1 MKRISIVIILL
12 WMASLALAEP
22 GPGDVFREYKWRPDG
37 KWQRVTGPE
46 ATAEGAKEFLPNSV
60 NNIRINDLDEAVKVE
75 AYIEMLLCHGGT
87 VDKKIRLNTNPW
99 IPIPESPLIP
109 GKAGQGPPN
118 SEYQYMRYPCV
129 GIPMKHLRQGNNT
142 FEFTCSPGTSLGGW
156 WPQWILYGV
165 TFRVYYDNS
174 RPHPTG
180 MIIKPSGGSTIGE
193 SPVLEAK
200 AKGPR
205 PIKQVD
211 FIGFYEDFNWEGDG
225 NYRQWHYRYL
235 YNEIKNHIGTAT
247 NKPHKVTWDNS
258 WVPTQD
264 RPIKIMA
271 RIVDTAGMCY
281 MTSSVENINLVR
293 NKTVRMY
300 KPYDVPKGW
309 STRVGNTHK
318 CKTDVNDDLSKA
330 AAAKIIMSTW
340 NGVAA
345 DEIGINGK
353 KIVTK
358 VGKNHD
364 LSYDEFEVPLNLIRP
379 GTNTLY
385 THSSTTHH
393 GIEVQWPGMVLMV
406 KYNEPETGADPNWN
420 KPILDDWTYIEVDN
434 KRGKWGDWDEPNWLK
449 YFGLAM
455 ADVTG
460 DGYKDII
467 AGRYF
472 YRNPGG
478 NMNGRWQRV
487 TFSINVDAMLIV
499 DVDGDSF
506 ADVIAEA
513 LPDVYWLEAED
524 KLGNSWKA
532 KKIGTLPKTGHVN
545 GQGYML
551 GQIIAG
557 GEPEIILACGDGIYY
572 FQIPENPENGNW
584 PKTRIA
590 SETMDEGIGTGD
602 IDGDGN
608 IDIAAGKQDGE
619 TFMVMWYENPGNGS
633 ADWKGQ
639 LVSKTAF
646 APDRIV
652 IAEVNG
658 DSRLDVVVSEER
670 YPGPDPD
677 ASLYWFEQPRYPKSQ
692 TWKKHIVV
700 TEYSLN
706 NLDVADM
713 DRDGDL
719 DVITCEHKGP
729 KGKFRLQIFE
739 NDGKG
744 NFTEHIADRGKES
757 HLGARVA
764 DMDNDGDMDIVSA
777 AWDNYQFLH
786 LWRNDN
792 RKGDEK

>member
-1 MKRISIVIILL
+1 
-12 WMASLALAEP
+12 
-22 GPGDVFREYKWRPDG
+22 
-37 KWQRVTGPE
+37 
-46 ATAEGAKEFLPNSV
+46 
-60 NNIRINDLDEAVKVE
+60 
-75 AYIEMLLCHGGT
+75 
-87 VDKKIRLNTNPW
+87 
-99 IPIPESPLIP
+99 
-109 GKAGQGPPN
+109 
-118 SEYQYMRYPCV
+118 
-129 GIPMKHLRQGNNT
+129 
-142 FEFTCSPGTSLGGW
+142 
-156 WPQWILYGV
+156 LYGV
-165 TFRVYYDNS
+165 TFRLYYDNS

-180 MIIKPSGGSTIGE
+180 TITKPSGGSTISE

-200 AKGPR
+200 AKGPH

-247 NKPHKVTWDNS
+247 NKPYKVTWDNS
-258 WVPTQD
+258 WIPTQD

-281 MTSSVENINLVR
+281 MTSAVENINLVR

-300 KPYDVPKGW
+300 KPYYVPKGW
-309 STRVGNTHK
+309 STRVGNTDK
-318 CKTDVNDDLSKA
+318 CKTDVNDDLSKT

-345 DEIGINGK
+345 DEIGINDK
-353 KIVTK
+353 KVVTRI
-358 VGKNHD
+358 GKNHD

-385 THSSTTHH
+385 THSPTTHH

-406 KYNEPETGADPNWN
+406 KYNEPEAGADPNWN

-551 GQIIAG
+551 GQIIPG

-602 IDGDGN
+602 IDGDGD
-608 IDIAAGKQDGE
+608 IDIAAGKKEGE

-777 AWDNYQFLH
+777 AWDNFQFLH
-786 LWRNDN
+786 LWRNDS
-792 RKGDEK
+792 RKGKEK

>member
-1 MKRISIVIILL
+1 MTAS
-12 WMASLALAEP
+12 SLALAEP
-22 GPGDVFREYKWRPDG
+22 GYGDVFREYKWRPDG
-37 KWQRVTGPE
+37 KWQRVTGPD

-60 NNIRINDLDEAVKVE
+60 NTIRIDDLDGALKVE

-87 VDKKIRLNTNPW
+87 VDKKIRVNTNPW
-99 IPIPESPLIP
+99 IPIPESSFIP

-118 SEYQYMRYPCV
+118 SEYQYMRYLCV
-129 GIPMKHLRQGNNT
+129 RIPMKYLQQGNNT

-165 TFRVYYDNS
+165 TFRVYYDS
-174 RPHPTG
+174 SKPHPTG
-180 MIIKPSGGSTIGE
+180 TITKPSGGSTISE
-193 SPVLEAK
+193 SPVFEARVT
-200 AKGPR
+200 GPH

-247 NKPHKVTWDNS
+247 KKPYKVIWDNS

-271 RIVDTAGMCY
+271 RIVDAAGMCY
-281 MTSSVENINLVR
+281 MTSAVENIRLVR
-293 NKTVRMY
+293 DKTVRMY
-300 KPYDVPKGW
+300 KPYNVPKGW

-330 AAAKIIMSTW
+330 VAAKIVMATW

-358 VGKNHD
+358 IGKNHD
-364 LSYDEFEVPLNLIRP
+364 LSYDEFDVRLNLIKS

-406 KYNEPETGADPNWN
+406 KYNERGRGSNWN
-420 KPILDDWTYIEVDN
+420 KLTLDDWTYIEVDN

-449 YFGLAM
+449 YFGLDM

-478 NMNGRWQRV
+478 NMSGRWQRI
-487 TFSINVDAMLIV
+487 TFSINVDAMLVV

-506 ADVIAEA
+506 TDAIAEA

-557 GEPEIILACGDGIYY
+557 GKPEIILACGDGIYY

-584 PKTRIA
+584 SKTRIA

-602 IDGDGN
+602 IDGDGD
-608 IDIAAGKQDGE
+608 IDIATGKKEGK

-633 ADWKGQ
+633 ADWKGH

-652 IAEVNG
+652 IAEING

-670 YPGPDPD
+670 YPGPEPD

-719 DVITCEHKGP
+719 DIITCEHKGP

-739 NDGKG
+739 NDSKG

-764 DMDNDGDMDIVSA
+764 DMDNDGDLDIVSA
-777 AWDNYQFLH
+777 AWDNYQLLH

-792 RKGDEK
+792 

>member
-1 MKRISIVIILL
+1 MKYL
-12 WMASLALAEP
+12 
-22 GPGDVFREYKWRPDG
+22 
-37 KWQRVTGPE
+37 Q
-46 ATAEGAKEFLPNSV
+46 
-60 NNIRINDLDEAVKVE
+60 
-75 AYIEMLLCHGGT
+75 
-87 VDKKIRLNTNPW
+87 
-99 IPIPESPLIP
+99 
-109 GKAGQGPPN
+109 
-118 SEYQYMRYPCV
+118 
-129 GIPMKHLRQGNNT
+129 QGNNT

-165 TFRVYYDNS
+165 TFRVYYDS
-174 RPHPTG
+174 SKPHPTG
-180 MIIKPSGGSTIGE
+180 TITKPSGGSTISE
-193 SPVLEAK
+193 SPVFEARVT
-200 AKGPR
+200 GPH

-247 NKPHKVTWDNS
+247 KKPYKVIWDNS

-271 RIVDTAGMCY
+271 RIVDAAGMCY
-281 MTSSVENINLVR
+281 MTSAVENIRLVR
-293 NKTVRMY
+293 DKTVRMY
-300 KPYDVPKGW
+300 KPYNVPKGW

-330 AAAKIIMSTW
+330 VAAKIVMATW

-358 VGKNHD
+358 IGKNHD
-364 LSYDEFEVPLNLIRP
+364 LSYDEFDVRLNLIKS

-406 KYNEPETGADPNWN
+406 KYNERGRGSNWN
-420 KPILDDWTYIEVDN
+420 KLTLDDWTYIEVDN

-449 YFGLAM
+449 YFGLDM

-478 NMNGRWQRV
+478 NMSGRWQRI
-487 TFSINVDAMLIV
+487 TFSINVDAMLVV

-506 ADVIAEA
+506 TDAIAEA

-557 GEPEIILACGDGIYY
+557 GKPEIILACGDGIYY

-584 PKTRIA
+584 SKTRIA

-602 IDGDGN
+602 IDGDGD
-608 IDIAAGKQDGE
+608 IDIATGKKEGK

-633 ADWKGQ
+633 ADWKGH

-652 IAEVNG
+652 IAEING

-670 YPGPDPD
+670 YPGPEPD

-719 DVITCEHKGP
+719 DIITCEHKGP

-739 NDGKG
+739 NDSKG

-764 DMDNDGDMDIVSA
+764 DMDNDGDLDIVSA
-777 AWDNYQFLH
+777 AWDNYQLLH

-792 RKGDEK
+792 

>member
-1 MKRISIVIILL
+1 
-12 WMASLALAEP
+12 MASLAWAEA

-37 KWQRVTGPE
+37 KWQRVTGPD

-60 NNIRINDLDEAVKVE
+60 NTIRIDDLDGAIKVE

-87 VDKKIRLNTNPW
+87 VGKKIRVNANPW
-99 IPIPESPLIP
+99 IPIPESSFIP

-129 GIPMKHLRQGNNT
+129 RIPMKYLRQGNNT
-142 FEFTCSPGTSLGGW
+142 FEFTCSLGTSLGGW

-165 TFRVYYDNS
+165 TFRVYYDS
-174 RPHPTG
+174 SKPHPTG

-193 SPVLEAK
+193 SPVLVAK
-200 AKGPR
+200 ATGPH

-235 YNEIKNHIGTAT
+235 YNEIKSHIGTAT
-247 NKPHKVTWDNS
+247 NKPYEVIWNNS
-258 WVPTQD
+258 WIPTQD
-264 RPIKIMA
+264 RPMKIMA
-271 RIVDTAGMCY
+271 RIVDAAGMCY
-281 MTSSVENINLVR
+281 MTSAVENIRLVR
-293 NKTVRMY
+293 DKTVRMY
-300 KPYDVPKGW
+300 KPYDVPKSW
-309 STRVGNTHK
+309 STRVDNTHK

-330 AAAKIIMSTW
+330 VAAKIIMVTW

-345 DEIGINGK
+345 DEIGINDK
-353 KIVTK
+353 KIITK

-364 LSYDEFEVPLNLIRP
+364 LSYDEFGVPLNLIRS

-406 KYNEPETGADPNWN
+406 KYNEPERGSNWN
-420 KPILDDWTYIEVDN
+420 KLILDDWTYIKVDN

-467 AGRYF
+467 
-472 YRNPGG
+472 
-478 NMNGRWQRV
+478 V
-487 TFSINVDAMLIV
+487 
-499 DVDGDSF
+499 
-506 ADVIAEA
+506 
-513 LPDVYWLEAED
+513 
-524 KLGNSWKA
+524 
-532 KKIGTLPKTGHVN
+532 
-545 GQGYML
+545 
-551 GQIIAG
+551 
-557 GEPEIILACGDGIYY
+557 
-572 FQIPENPENGNW
+572 
-584 PKTRIA
+584 
-590 SETMDEGIGTGD
+590 
-602 IDGDGN
+602 
-608 IDIAAGKQDGE
+608 
-619 TFMVMWYENPGNGS
+619 
-633 ADWKGQ
+633 
-639 LVSKTAF
+639 
-646 APDRIV
+646 
-652 IAEVNG
+652 EVNG

-677 ASLYWFEQPRYPKSQ
+677 ASLYWFEQPSDPKNQ

-713 DRDGDL
+713 DRDGDF
-719 DVITCEHKGP
+719 DVITCEYKGP

-757 HLGARVA
+757 HLGAKVA
-764 DMDNDGDMDIVSA
+764 DMDNDGDLDIVSV
-777 AWDNYQFLH
+777 AWDNYRYLH

-792 RKGDEK
+792 RKGNKK

>member
-1 MKRISIVIILL
+1 
-12 WMASLALAEP
+12 
-22 GPGDVFREYKWRPDG
+22 
-37 KWQRVTGPE
+37 
-46 ATAEGAKEFLPNSV
+46 
-60 NNIRINDLDEAVKVE
+60 
-75 AYIEMLLCHGGT
+75 
-87 VDKKIRLNTNPW
+87 
-99 IPIPESPLIP
+99 
-109 GKAGQGPPN
+109 
-118 SEYQYMRYPCV
+118 
-129 GIPMKHLRQGNNT
+129 
-142 FEFTCSPGTSLGGW
+142 
-156 WPQWILYGV
+156 
-165 TFRVYYDNS
+165 
-174 RPHPTG
+174 
-180 MIIKPSGGSTIGE
+180 
-193 SPVLEAK
+193 
-200 AKGPR
+200 
-205 PIKQVD
+205 
-211 FIGFYEDFNWEGDG
+211 
-225 NYRQWHYRYL
+225 
-235 YNEIKNHIGTAT
+235 
-247 NKPHKVTWDNS
+247 
-258 WVPTQD
+258 
-264 RPIKIMA
+264 
-271 RIVDTAGMCY
+271 
-281 MTSSVENINLVR
+281 MTSAVENIHLVR
-293 NKTVRMY
+293 DNTVRMY
-300 KPYDVPKGW
+300 KPYDVPKSW
-309 STRVGNTHK
+309 STRVGNTDK

-330 AAAKIIMSTW
+330 VAAKIVMATW

-358 VGKNHD
+358 IGKNHD
-364 LSYDEFEVPLNLIRP
+364 LSYDEFDVPLNLIKS
-379 GTNTLY
+379 GMNTLY

-406 KYNEPETGADPNWN
+406 KYNEPEAGADPNWN

-478 NMNGRWQRV
+478 DMSGRWQRI
-487 TFSINVDAMLIV
+487 TFSINVDAMLVV

-506 ADVIAEA
+506 ADAIAEA

-557 GEPEIILACGDGIYY
+557 GKPEIILACGDGIYY
-572 FQIPENPENGNW
+572 FQIPKNPENGNW

-590 SETMDEGIGTGD
+590 SETMDEGIGVGD
-602 IDGDGN
+602 IDGDGD
-608 IDIAAGKQDGE
+608 IDIATGKKEGE
-619 TFMVMWYENPGNGS
+619 TFMVMWHENPGNGS
-633 ADWKGQ
+633 ADWKGH

-652 IAEVNG
+652 IAEING

-670 YPGPDPD
+670 SPGPDPD

-719 DVITCEHKGP
+719 DIITCEHKGP

-739 NDGKG
+739 NDSKG

-764 DMDNDGDMDIVSA
+764 DMDNDGDLDIISA
-777 AWDNYQFLH
+777 AWDNYQLLH

>member
-1 MKRISIVIILL
+1 
-12 WMASLALAEP
+12 
-22 GPGDVFREYKWRPDG
+22 
-37 KWQRVTGPE
+37 
-46 ATAEGAKEFLPNSV
+46 
-60 NNIRINDLDEAVKVE
+60 
-75 AYIEMLLCHGGT
+75 
-87 VDKKIRLNTNPW
+87 
-99 IPIPESPLIP
+99 
-109 GKAGQGPPN
+109 
-118 SEYQYMRYPCV
+118 
-129 GIPMKHLRQGNNT
+129 
-142 FEFTCSPGTSLGGW
+142 
-156 WPQWILYGV
+156 
-165 TFRVYYDNS
+165 
-174 RPHPTG
+174 
-180 MIIKPSGGSTIGE
+180 
-193 SPVLEAK
+193 
-200 AKGPR
+200 
-205 PIKQVD
+205 
-211 FIGFYEDFNWEGDG
+211 
-225 NYRQWHYRYL
+225 
-235 YNEIKNHIGTAT
+235 
-247 NKPHKVTWDNS
+247 
-258 WVPTQD
+258 
-264 RPIKIMA
+264 
-271 RIVDTAGMCY
+271 
-281 MTSSVENINLVR
+281 
-293 NKTVRMY
+293 
-300 KPYDVPKGW
+300 GW
-309 STRVGNTHK
+309 STRVGNTDK
-318 CKTDVNDDLSKA
+318 CKTGVNDDLSKA
-330 AAAKIIMSTW
+330 VAAKIVMATW

-345 DEIGINGK
+345 DEIGINDK
-353 KIVTK
+353 KVVTN

-364 LSYDEFEVPLNLIRP
+364 LSYDEFDVPLNLIKA

-406 KYNEPETGADPNWN
+406 KYNEPEAGADPNWN

-434 KRGKWGDWDEPNWLK
+434 KRGKWGDWDGPNWLK
-449 YFGLAM
+449 YFGLTM

-478 NMNGRWQRV
+478 NMSGRWQRI
-487 TFSINVDAMLIV
+487 TFSINVDAMLVV

-506 ADVIAEA
+506 ADAIAEA

-524 KLGNSWKA
+524 RPGNSWKA

-557 GEPEIILACGDGIYY
+557 GKPEIILACGDGIYY
-572 FQIPENPENGNW
+572 FQIPKNPENGNW

-590 SETMDEGIGTGD
+590 SETMDEGIGVGD
-602 IDGDGN
+602 IDGDGD
-608 IDIAAGKQDGE
+608 IDIATGKKEGE
-619 TFMVMWYENPGNGS
+619 TFMVMWHENPGNGS
-633 ADWKGQ
+633 ADWKGH

-652 IAEVNG
+652 IAEING

-719 DVITCEHKGP
+719 DIITCEHKGP

-739 NDGKG
+739 NDNKG

-764 DMDNDGDMDIVSA
+764 DMDNDGDMDIISA
-777 AWDNYQFLH
+777 AWDNYQLLH
-786 LWRNDN
+786 LWRNDS

>member
-1 MKRISIVIILL
+1 MKRISIIIILL
-12 WMASLALAEP
+12 WMASPALAETK
-22 GPGDVFREYKWRPDG
+22 PGDVFREYKWRPEG

-60 NNIRINDLDEAVKVE
+60 NNIRIDDLDEAVKVE

-87 VDKKIRLNTNPW
+87 IDKKIRLNANPW
-99 IPIPESPLIP
+99 IPIPESSLIP

-129 GIPMKHLRQGNNT
+129 RIPMKYLRRGNNT
-142 FEFTCSPGTSLGGW
+142 FEFTCSRGTSLGGW

-165 TFRVYYDNS
+165 TFRLYYDNS
-174 RPHPTG
+174 KTHPTG
-180 MIIKPSGGSTIGE
+180 TITKPSSGSNIGE
-193 SPVLEAK
+193 ASVLEAK
-200 AKGPR
+200 ATGPR

-235 YNEIKNHIGTAT
+235 YNEIKNHIGTAKQ
-247 NKPHKVTWDNS
+247 KPYKVVWDNS
-258 WVPTQD
+258 WIPTQD

-271 RIVDTAGMCY
+271 RIVDAAGMCY
-281 MTSSVENINLVR
+281 MTSAVENIHLVR
-293 NKTVRMY
+293 DNTVRMY
-300 KPYDVPKGW
+300 KPYDVPKKW

-330 AAAKIIMSTW
+330 VAAKIIMSTW

-345 DEIGINGK
+345 DEIGINDK
-353 KIVTK
+353 KVVTN

-364 LSYDEFEVPLNLIRP
+364 LSYDEFDVPLNLIKS

-406 KYNEPETGADPNWN
+406 KYNEPEAGAHPNWN

-478 NMNGRWQRV
+478 NMSGRWQRI
-487 TFSINVDAMLIV
+487 TFSINVDAMLVV

-506 ADVIAEA
+506 TDAIAEA

-524 KLGNSWKA
+524 KQGNSWKA

-557 GEPEIILACGDGIYY
+557 GKPEIILACGDGIYY
-572 FQIPENPENGNW
+572 FQIPKNPENGNW

-602 IDGDGN
+602 IDGDGD
-608 IDIAAGKQDGE
+608 IDIATGKKEGE
-619 TFMVMWYENPGNGS
+619 TFMVTWHENPGNGS
-633 ADWKGQ
+633 ADWQ
-639 LVSKTAF
+639 SHLVSQTSF

-658 DSRLDVVVSEER
+658 DSRLDIVVSEER

-719 DVITCEHKGP
+719 DIITCEHKGP

-739 NDGKG
+739 NDAKG

-764 DMDNDGDMDIVSA
+764 DMDNDGDLDIVSV

-792 RKGDEK
+792 